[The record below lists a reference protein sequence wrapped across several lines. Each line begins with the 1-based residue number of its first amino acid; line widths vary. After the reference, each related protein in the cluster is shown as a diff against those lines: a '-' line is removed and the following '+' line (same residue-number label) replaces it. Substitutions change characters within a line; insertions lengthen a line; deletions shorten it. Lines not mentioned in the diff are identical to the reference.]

1 MKPLLI
7 GLSGK
12 SGSGKSTAANYLTD
26 RHGYHQFAFAD
37 ALKDIVELAFGFSDE
52 QLYGALKDKV
62 DSHWGVAPR
71 WCLQWLGTEIFRS
84 RFPDI
89 WIRRLRRDIMNFL
102 SINGQRPIVVTDV
115 RFRDEAEA
123 LKRLGAVL
131 VRIERTRGAPEPG
144 IHPLPFGTTY
154 HPSEIDLDGWEGWR
168 AGRGNHVL
176 RNDGSLKKLYS
187 GLNEVLAL
195 HTDKAELARATG

>member
-1 MKPLLI
+1 MKPLII

-26 RHGYHQFAFAD
+26 HHGYHQFAFAD

-62 DSHWGVAPR
+62 DPHWLVAPR

-102 SINGQRPIVVTDV
+102 SIDGQRPIVVTDV
-115 RFRDEAEA
+115 RFKDEAEA

-131 VRIERTRGAPEPG
+131 VRIERPCGAPA
-144 IHPLPFGTTY
+144 LAPFGTRH
-154 HPSEIDLDGWEGWR
+154 HPSETDLDDWEGWW

-176 RNDGSLKKLYS
+176 DNNGTLKNLRWC
-187 GLNEVLAL
+187 LDAIMAMEA
-195 HTDKAELARATG
+195 DKAELVKAAG